1 MDRNG
6 LGAQWEVNL
15 RNSGNMTTIIGGLFT
30 NNTINAAANVTVD
43 YAPYIEVPTG
53 NPLIVPDFKLG
64 KVDNIIG
71 PQLTALNIN
80 GGKAV
85 TYEDSLF
92 RA

>member
-1 MDRNG
+1 
-6 LGAQWEVNL
+6 
-15 RNSGNMTTIIGGLFT
+15 MTTIIGALFT
-30 NNTINAAANVTVD
+30 NNTINAAANVTID
-43 YAPYIEVPTG
+43 YAPYIQVPTG

-85 TYEDSLF
+85 TYETVFS
-92 RA
+92 A